1 MKLSKNTLIKIS
13 VGVLSLFFILGMS
26 ISYKLYG
33 NSELGMQY
41 TFGNGLA
48 FFFLIL
54 TIISLCAAL
63 IFIVIGL
70 IKKVRKLPA
79 KKSLLTSIILF
90 LTSVISI
97 IILLFTITK
106 VTNMEE
112 EYQAIQ
118 AQKKKEADYLI
129 AAASFYN
136 DIETFRYSASYVLS
150 EYSTTWSK
158 AIDQRNDFNN
168 ALRSKRTEIDGTV
181 ATVDTF
187 YSNMGTDLKL
197 VSEAAKEQPNKY
209 KETYEEYKKIY
220 GIITALNEQAQSPSG
235 SLITFNQNVNTL
247 IQEYKKAVGNINIAI
262 TDEIKSKANELNPT
276 DKNLSSN

>member
-247 IQEYKKAVGNINIAI
+247 IQEYKKAAGNINIAI

>member
-26 ISYKLYG
+26 ISCKLYG

-181 ATVDTF
+181 TTVDTF

-247 IQEYKKAVGNINIAI
+247 IQEYKKAAGNINIAI

>member
-1 MKLSKNTLIKIS
+1 MNLSKNTLIKVS
-13 VGVLSLFFILGMS
+13 AGVLFLFFILGMS

-33 NSELGMQY
+33 NSELGMSY
-41 TFGNGLA
+41 TLGNGLS

-54 TIISLCAAL
+54 TIVSLCAAL

-79 KKSLLTSIILF
+79 KKSLITSLILF
-90 LTSVISI
+90 LTTVISVIV
-97 IILLFTITK
+97 LLFTITK

-112 EYQAIQ
+112 EYQALQ
-118 AQKKKEADYLI
+118 AQKKKEANYLV

-136 DIETFRYSASYVLS
+136 NINTFKYAASYVLS
-150 EYSTTWSK
+150 EYSTTWSS
-158 AIDQRNDFNN
+158 AIDKRQDFNN
-168 ALRSKRTEIDGTV
+168 ALSSKRTEIDEMIT
-181 ATVDTF
+181 TVDTF
-187 YSNMGTDLKL
+187 YSNMGNDLKL

-235 SLITFNQNVNTL
+235 SLISFNQNVNAL
-247 IQEYKKAVGNINIAI
+247 IQEYKKAAGNINIAI
-262 TDEIKSKANELNPT
+262 TDEIKSKADELKPI
-276 DKNLSSN
+276 DQK

>member
-1 MKLSKNTLIKIS
+1 MNLSKNTLIKVS

-26 ISYKLYG
+26 IGYKLYG
-33 NSELGMQY
+33 NSELGMSY

-54 TIISLCAAL
+54 TIVSLSAAL

-70 IKKVRKLPA
+70 IKKVRKLPV
-79 KKSLLTSIILF
+79 KKSLITSLILF
-90 LTSVISI
+90 LTTVISVIV
-97 IILLFTITK
+97 LLFTITK

-112 EYQAIQ
+112 EYQALQ
-118 AQKKKEADYLI
+118 AQKKKEANYLI

-136 DIETFRYSASYVLS
+136 NINTFKYAASYVLS
-150 EYSTTWSK
+150 EYSTTWSS
-158 AIDQRNDFNN
+158 AIDKRQDFNN
-168 ALRSKRTEIDGTV
+168 ALSSKRTEIDGMITG
-181 ATVDTF
+181 VDTF
-187 YSNMGTDLKL
+187 YNNMGNDLKL

-235 SLITFNQNVNTL
+235 SLISFNQNVNAL
-247 IQEYKKAVGNINIAI
+247 IQEYKKAAGNINIAI
-262 TDEIKSKANELNPT
+262 TDEIKSKADELKPT
-276 DKNLSSN
+276 DQK

>member
-168 ALRSKRTEIDGTV
+168 ALRSKRTEIDGMV

-247 IQEYKKAVGNINIAI
+247 IQEYKKAAGNINIAI
-262 TDEIKSKANELNPT
+262 TDEIKSKANELKPT

>member
-13 VGVLSLFFILGMS
+13 VGVLSLFFILGMI

-168 ALRSKRTEIDGTV
+168 ALRSKRTEIDGMV

-247 IQEYKKAVGNINIAI
+247 IQEYKKAAGNINIAI
-262 TDEIKSKANELNPT
+262 TDEIKSKANELKPT

>member
-181 ATVDTF
+181 TTVDTF

-247 IQEYKKAVGNINIAI
+247 IQEYKKAAGNINIAI

>member
-70 IKKVRKLPA
+70 IKKIRKLPA

-247 IQEYKKAVGNINIAI
+247 IQEYKKAAGNINIAI

-276 DKNLSSN
+276 DKNLNSN

>member
-181 ATVDTF
+181 TTVDTF

-197 VSEAAKEQPNKY
+197 VSEAAKEKPNKY

-247 IQEYKKAVGNINIAI
+247 IQEYKKAAGNINIAI

>member
-63 IFIVIGL
+63 IFIIIGL

-168 ALRSKRTEIDGTV
+168 ALRSRRTEIDGTV

-247 IQEYKKAVGNINIAI
+247 IQEYKKAAGNINIAI

>member
-1 MKLSKNTLIKIS
+1 VNLSKNTLIKVS
-13 VGVLSLFFILGMS
+13 AGVLFLFFILGMS

-33 NSELGMQY
+33 NSELGMSY
-41 TFGNGLA
+41 TLGNGLL

-54 TIISLCAAL
+54 TIVSLCTAL

-79 KKSLLTSIILF
+79 KKSLITSLILF
-90 LTSVISI
+90 LTTVISVIV
-97 IILLFTITK
+97 LLFTITK

-112 EYQAIQ
+112 EYQALQ
-118 AQKKKEADYLI
+118 AQKKKEANYLV

-136 DIETFRYSASYVLS
+136 NINTFKYAASYVLS
-150 EYSTTWSK
+150 EYSTTWSS
-158 AIDQRNDFNN
+158 AIDKRQDFNN
-168 ALRSKRTEIDGTV
+168 ALSSKRTEIDEMIT
-181 ATVDTF
+181 TVDTF
-187 YSNMGTDLKL
+187 YSNMGNDLKL

-235 SLITFNQNVNTL
+235 SLISFNQNVNAL
-247 IQEYKKAVGNINIAI
+247 IQEYKKAAGNINIAI
-262 TDEIKSKANELNPT
+262 TDEIKSKADELKPI
-276 DKNLSSN
+276 DQK

>member
-1 MKLSKNTLIKIS
+1 MNLSKNTLIKIS

-33 NSELGMQY
+33 NSELGMPY

-79 KKSLLTSIILF
+79 KKSLLISIILF

-112 EYQAIQ
+112 EYQATQ

-168 ALRSKRTEIDGTV
+168 ALRSKRTEIDGMV

-247 IQEYKKAVGNINIAI
+247 IQEYKKAAGNINIAI
-262 TDEIKSKANELNPT
+262 TDEIKSKANELKPT

>member
-1 MKLSKNTLIKIS
+1 MKLSKNTLIKLS
-13 VGVLSLFFILGMS
+13 VGVLSLFFILSMG
-26 ISYKLYG
+26 ISYNLYG

-41 TFGNGLA
+41 TLGNGLA

-54 TIISLCAAL
+54 TIVSFCAAL

-70 IKKVRKLPA
+70 IKKIRKSPA
-79 KKSLLTSIILF
+79 KKSLVTSIILF

-97 IILLFTITK
+97 IVLLFTITK
-106 VTNMEE
+106 ITNMEE
-112 EYQAIQ
+112 EYQALQ
-118 AQKKKEADYLI
+118 AQKKKEANYLI

-136 DIETFRYSASYVLS
+136 NIDTFKYAASYVLS
-150 EYSTTWSK
+150 EYSTTWSN

-168 ALRSKRTEIDGTV
+168 ALNSKRKEIDGMIV
-181 ATVDTF
+181 TVDTF
-187 YSNMGTDLKL
+187 YSSMGNDLKL

-235 SLITFNQNVNTL
+235 SLISFNQNVNAL
-247 IQEYKKAVGNINIAI
+247 IQEYQKAAGNINIAI
-262 TDEIKSKANELNPT
+262 TDEIKSKADELKPT
-276 DKNLSSN
+276 DQN

>member
-1 MKLSKNTLIKIS
+1 MNLSKNTLIKVS

-26 ISYKLYG
+26 IGYKLYG
-33 NSELGMQY
+33 NSELGMSY

-54 TIISLCAAL
+54 TIVSLSAAL

-70 IKKVRKLPA
+70 IKKVRKLPV
-79 KKSLLTSIILF
+79 KKSLITSLILF
-90 LTSVISI
+90 LTTVISVIV
-97 IILLFTITK
+97 LLFTITK

-112 EYQAIQ
+112 EYQALQ
-118 AQKKKEADYLI
+118 AQKKKEANYLI

-136 DIETFRYSASYVLS
+136 NINTFKYAASYVLS
-150 EYSTTWSK
+150 EYSTTWSS
-158 AIDQRNDFNN
+158 AIDKRQDFNN
-168 ALRSKRTEIDGTV
+168 ALSSKRTEIDGMITS
-181 ATVDTF
+181 VDTF
-187 YSNMGTDLKL
+187 YNNMGNDLKL

-235 SLITFNQNVNTL
+235 SLISFNQNVNAL
-247 IQEYKKAVGNINIAI
+247 IQEYKKAAGNINIAI
-262 TDEIKSKANELNPT
+262 TDEIKSKADELKPT
-276 DKNLSSN
+276 DQK

>member
-1 MKLSKNTLIKIS
+1 MNLSKNTLIKVS
-13 VGVLSLFFILGMS
+13 AGVLFLFFILGMS

-33 NSELGMQY
+33 NSELGMSY
-41 TFGNGLA
+41 TLGNGLL

-54 TIISLCAAL
+54 TIVSLCTAL

-79 KKSLLTSIILF
+79 KKSLITSLILF
-90 LTSVISI
+90 LTTVISVIV
-97 IILLFTITK
+97 LLFTITK

-112 EYQAIQ
+112 EYQALQ
-118 AQKKKEADYLI
+118 AQKKKEANYLV

-136 DIETFRYSASYVLS
+136 NINTFKYAASYVLS
-150 EYSTTWSK
+150 EYSTTWSS
-158 AIDQRNDFNN
+158 AIDKRQDFNN
-168 ALRSKRTEIDGTV
+168 ALSSKRTEIDEMIT
-181 ATVDTF
+181 TVDTF
-187 YSNMGTDLKL
+187 YSNMGNDLKL

-235 SLITFNQNVNTL
+235 SLISFNQNVNAL
-247 IQEYKKAVGNINIAI
+247 IQEYKKAAGNINIAI
-262 TDEIKSKANELNPT
+262 TDEIKSKADELKPI
-276 DKNLSSN
+276 DQK

>member
-1 MKLSKNTLIKIS
+1 
-13 VGVLSLFFILGMS
+13 
-26 ISYKLYG
+26 
-33 NSELGMQY
+33 MQY

-70 IKKVRKLPA
+70 IKKARKLPA
-79 KKSLLTSIILF
+79 KISLLTSIILF

-136 DIETFRYSASYVLS
+136 DI
-150 EYSTTWSK
+150 
-158 AIDQRNDFNN
+158 
-168 ALRSKRTEIDGTV
+168 
-181 ATVDTF
+181 
-187 YSNMGTDLKL
+187 
-197 VSEAAKEQPNKY
+197 
-209 KETYEEYKKIY
+209 
-220 GIITALNEQAQSPSG
+220 
-235 SLITFNQNVNTL
+235 
-247 IQEYKKAVGNINIAI
+247 
-262 TDEIKSKANELNPT
+262 
-276 DKNLSSN
+276 

>member
-70 IKKVRKLPA
+70 IKKARKLPA
-79 KKSLLTSIILF
+79 KKSLSTSIILF

-158 AIDQRNDFNN
+158 AIDQRSDFNN

-247 IQEYKKAVGNINIAI
+247 IQEYKKAAGNINIAI

>member
-136 DIETFRYSASYVLS
+136 YIETFRYSASYVLS

-247 IQEYKKAVGNINIAI
+247 IQEYKKAAGNINIAI

>member
-54 TIISLCAAL
+54 TIISLCTAL

-129 AAASFYN
+129 VAASFYN

-181 ATVDTF
+181 TTVDTF

-247 IQEYKKAVGNINIAI
+247 IQEYKKAAGNINIAI

>member
-1 MKLSKNTLIKIS
+1 MNLSKNTLIKVS
-13 VGVLSLFFILGMS
+13 AGVLFLFFILGMS

-33 NSELGMQY
+33 NSELGMSY
-41 TFGNGLA
+41 TLGNGLS

-54 TIISLCAAL
+54 TIVSLCTAL

-79 KKSLLTSIILF
+79 KKSLITSLILF
-90 LTSVISI
+90 LTTVISVIV
-97 IILLFTITK
+97 LLFTITK

-112 EYQAIQ
+112 EYQALQ
-118 AQKKKEADYLI
+118 AQKKKEANYLV

-136 DIETFRYSASYVLS
+136 NINTFKYAASYVLS
-150 EYSTTWSK
+150 EYSTTWSS
-158 AIDQRNDFNN
+158 AIDKRQDFNN
-168 ALRSKRTEIDGTV
+168 ALSSKRTEIDEMIT
-181 ATVDTF
+181 TVDTF
-187 YSNMGTDLKL
+187 YSNMGNDLKL

-235 SLITFNQNVNTL
+235 SLISFNQNVNAL
-247 IQEYKKAVGNINIAI
+247 IQEYKKAAGNINIAI
-262 TDEIKSKANELNPT
+262 TDEIKSKADELKSI
-276 DKNLSSN
+276 DQK

>member
-118 AQKKKEADYLI
+118 AKKKKEADYLI

-181 ATVDTF
+181 TTVDTF

-247 IQEYKKAVGNINIAI
+247 IQEYKKAAGNINIAI

>member
-70 IKKVRKLPA
+70 IKKARKLPA

-247 IQEYKKAVGNINIAI
+247 IQEYKKAAGNINIAI

>member
-1 MKLSKNTLIKIS
+1 MNLSKNTLIKVS
-13 VGVLSLFFILGMS
+13 AGVLFLFFILGMS

-33 NSELGMQY
+33 NSELGMSY
-41 TFGNGLA
+41 TLGNGLS

-54 TIISLCAAL
+54 TIVSLCAAL

-79 KKSLLTSIILF
+79 KKSLITSLILF
-90 LTSVISI
+90 LTTVISVIV
-97 IILLFTITK
+97 LLFTITK

-112 EYQAIQ
+112 EYQALQ
-118 AQKKKEADYLI
+118 AQKKKEANYLV

-136 DIETFRYSASYVLS
+136 NINTFKYAASYVLS
-150 EYSTTWSK
+150 EYSTTWSS
-158 AIDQRNDFNN
+158 AIDKRQDFNN
-168 ALRSKRTEIDGTV
+168 ALSSKRTEIDEMIT
-181 ATVDTF
+181 TVDTF
-187 YSNMGTDLKL
+187 YNNMGNDLKL

-235 SLITFNQNVNTL
+235 SLISFNQNVNAL
-247 IQEYKKAVGNINIAI
+247 IQEYKKAAGNINIAI
-262 TDEIKSKANELNPT
+262 TDEIKSKADELKPI
-276 DKNLSSN
+276 DQK